1 MSQTHLLAGVLPDD
15 ASISPSWLSTFMDKS
30 SPRPGHD
37 ELYLAKSDNQ
47 EQMRPKPI
55 VIVDLDYIHIHLDL
69 TVLTFLLV
77 GGFIYFRRR
86 RKKKRAVAN

>member
-15 ASISPSWLSTFMDKS
+15 TSISPSWLSTFVDKS

-37 ELYLAKSDNQ
+37 ELYLAKSDKQ
-47 EQMRPKPI
+47 DQMRPKAI

-69 TVLTFLLV
+69 AVLTFLLV
-77 GGFIYFRRR
+77 GGFIHFRRC
-86 RKKKRAVAN
+86 RKMKQATVR